1 MKKVLFFL
9 IFLFSIASAG
19 AQALS
24 LQWDGAPITDG
35 STVVVNGELTDNIFQ
50 EFLSHV
56 LVKNET
62 DRDMQVKARRANVDV
77 VDGSTNYLCWEACY
91 PDDVTES
98 PNAYTIPAGGMTPE
112 TVFAGHYQPHGN
124 AGLSTVKYT
133 FFNEMN
139 EDEQVSFFVEYNI
152 AGPVSTSL
160 SLHWDGQDIA
170 NGATVFV
177 DGEMTDN
184 IYEEF
189 LSHVLVKNNSDR
201 DMSVKARRED
211 IDVVAGSTNYLCWEA
226 CYPDDVTESP
236 NAYTI
241 PAGEM
246 TPETV
251 FAGHYL
257 PQGNAGTSTIKYTFF
272 NESEPDDQVY
282 FLVSYVIS
290 PTSLDDLL
298 SKALISSAYPN
309 PATDQFA
316 IDYEFP
322 SGVEMAELKLF
333 NIVGQEILKQAISGQ
348 SGKIQLSVSDLPEGI
363 YFYSL
368 TINDGAT
375 LTKKLIVRR

>member
-1 MKKVLFFL
+1 MKKVLFLL
-9 IFLFSIASAG
+9 IFLLSIASAG
-19 AQALS
+19 AQVLS
-24 LQWDGAPITDG
+24 LQWDEESIADG
-35 STVVVNGELTDNIFQ
+35 STVVVNGELSDNVYE

-77 VDGSTNYLCWEACY
+77 VDGSTNFLCWQACY

-98 PNAYTIPAGGMTPE
+98 PNSYTIPAGGMTPE

-124 AGLSTVKYT
+124 AGVSTVKYT
-133 FFNEMN
+133 FFNELN

-152 AGPVSTSL
+152 AGHVSTSL

-184 IYEEF
+184 IHEEF

-201 DMSVKARRED
+201 DMQVKARRED
-211 IDVVAGSTNYLCWEA
+211 IDVVAGSTNYLCWQA

-241 PAGEM
+241 PAGET

-251 FAGHYL
+251 FAGHYI
-257 PQGNAGTSTIKYTFF
+257 PRGNAGTSTIKYTFF
-272 NESEPDDQVY
+272 NESQSDDQVY

-322 SGVEMAELKLF
+322 SGVEMAEVKLF
-333 NIVGQEILKQAISGQ
+333 NIVGQEILKQAVSGK

-375 LTKKLIVRR
+375 LTKKLVVRR